1 MAINTQRIRKPL
13 FVISIITGL
22 AIFGVLSTYPR
33 PVLGVT
39 NQTYNP
45 KTSSEQDLVD
55 KVFTFLAPNDTLRF
69 ENFYLLEKVNYYV
82 LLEIVTPH
90 DCEINVTIIDP
101 ILDVY
106 EIFKTEVNISQSDDW
121 FEIPFGTAIAGNY
134 TFIVSVACALTLN
147 LHIKIS
153 FDPEVKCLY
162 DVISPKF
169 LEQMKLYQVNKF
181 TNGMVVEH
189 NTVLKTDKSYKFYL
203 GRVSAIGGLTV
214 ENEVRVYYDVT
225 DPEGL
230 EFTIYQNKTVG
241 SVGTIVHFDFG
252 TAMEGIYTVKIRIYC
267 QVDVVNIAYAIAED
281 YQISTINNGT
291 DPEPEP
297 LTNETISGYFYVP
310 MEWTLVFGLSAG
322 GLLAILVVFGA
333 VRRKKDS
340 VSLRTN

>member
-1 MAINTQRIRKPL
+1 MAINSHRIKKS
-13 FVISIITGL
+13 FVVISLITGF
-22 AIFGVLSTYPR
+22 AIIGVMFTYPR
-33 PVLGVT
+33 PVLSET
-39 NQTYNP
+39 SQIDNP
-45 KTSSEQDLVD
+45 KASSEQNLVD

-69 ENFYLLEKVNYYV
+69 EDLHLFEKVNYYM

-90 DCEINVTIIDP
+90 DCEINVSIVDP
-101 ILDVY
+101 VLDVY
-106 EIFKTEVNISQSDDW
+106 EVFKTEVNISQDDDW
-121 FEIPFGTAIAGNY
+121 FEIPFGTAIVGNY
-134 TFIVSVACALTLN
+134 SFIVSISCALNLN

-153 FDPEVKCLY
+153 FDSAVKCLY
-162 DVISPKF
+162 DMISPKF
-169 LEQMKLYQVNKF
+169 LERMKLYQVNKF

-189 NTVLKTDKSYKFYL
+189 NTVLKTDVSYKFYL

-214 ENEVRVYYDVT
+214 INEVRVDYDVT
-225 DPEGL
+225 DPDGL

-241 SVGTIVHFDFG
+241 SVGTVMHFDFG
-252 TAMEGIYTVKIRIYC
+252 TAIEGIYTVRIRIHC

-297 LTNETISGYFYVP
+297 STNETASGYFYVP

>member
-1 MAINTQRIRKPL
+1 MAINSQRIREPL

-22 AIFGVLSTYPR
+22 AIFGVLTIYPH
-33 PVLGVT
+33 PVVGVT
-39 NQTYNP
+39 NQTDNP
-45 KTSSEQDLVD
+45 KASSEQDLVD

-69 ENFYLLEKVNYYV
+69 EDLYLLDKVNYYV

-101 ILDVY
+101 ALDKYQV
-106 EIFKTEVNISQSDDW
+106 FNTEVNISQDDDW

-134 TFIVSVACALTLN
+134 TFIVSVACALNLN

-169 LEQMKLYQVNKF
+169 LERMKLYQVNKF
-181 TNGMVVEH
+181 TDGMVVEH
-189 NTVLKTDKSYKFYL
+189 NTVLETDLSYKFYI
-203 GRVSAIGGLTV
+203 GRVSAIGGLIV
-214 ENEVRVYYDVT
+214 ENEVRVDYDVT

-241 SVGTIVHFDFG
+241 SVGTVMHFDFG
-252 TAMEGIYTVKIRIYC
+252 TAIEGIYTVKIRIHC

-291 DPEPEP
+291 IPEPEP
-297 LTNETISGYFYVP
+297 PTNETVGGYFYVP

-322 GLLAILVVFGA
+322 GLLAVVVVLGA